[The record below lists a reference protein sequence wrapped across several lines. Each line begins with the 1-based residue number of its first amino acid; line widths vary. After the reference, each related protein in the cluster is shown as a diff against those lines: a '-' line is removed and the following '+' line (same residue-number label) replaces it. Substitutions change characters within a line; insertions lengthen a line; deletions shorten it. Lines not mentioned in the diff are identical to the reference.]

1 MYLNDIQVLMLK
13 LPESVYDKYERIL
26 EIIF

>member
-13 LPESVYDKYERIL
+13 LPENGYDKYVNTPET
-26 EIIF
+26 IF